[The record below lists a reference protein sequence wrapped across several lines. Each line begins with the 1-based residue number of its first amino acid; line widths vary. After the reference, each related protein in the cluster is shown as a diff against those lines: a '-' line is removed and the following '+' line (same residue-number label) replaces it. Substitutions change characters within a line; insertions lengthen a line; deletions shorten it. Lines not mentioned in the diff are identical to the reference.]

1 MKYDYVVI
9 LRKSSE
15 KQVDRISILLCL
27 LSILAFMYAQW
38 LSGKLIY
45 SATLFS
51 LAIAVGVFYNI
62 FLAEKEKQ
70 PRYRYLLVMT
80 GVYWFMMP
88 YLQWVAFVLFF
99 LAFLEYQAKHPLEVG
114 FTKNIVVINSL
125 IKKEYPWSAFNNVI
139 LKDGL
144 LTLDFKNNTLFQK
157 EALDDDEPD
166 AEEDEFNDF
175 CKAQLQE
182 TRTENRSTE
191 IGIAADRH

>member
-9 LRKSSE
+9 LKKSSE

-27 LSILAFMYAQW
+27 LSILAFTYAQW
-38 LSGKLIY
+38 LSGKFTY
-45 SATLFS
+45 PATLFS

-62 FLAEKEKQ
+62 FLVEKEKQ
-70 PRYRYLLVMT
+70 PRYRYLLVIA
-80 GVYWFMMP
+80 GLYWFMMP

-114 FTKNIVVINSL
+114 FTKNMVVINSL
-125 IKKEYPWSAFNNVI
+125 IKKKYPWSAFNNII

-175 CKAQLQE
+175 CRVQLQGAV
-182 TRTENRSTE
+182 TENKSAE
-191 IGIAADRH
+191 IGITADRL

>member
-15 KQVDRISILLCL
+15 KQVDLISILLCL

-38 LSGKLIY
+38 LTGKITY
-45 SATLFS
+45 TATLFS

-62 FLAEKEKQ
+62 FLVEKEKQ
-70 PRYRYLLVMT
+70 PRYRYLLVMA
-80 GVYWFMMP
+80 GIYWFMMP
-88 YLQWVAFVLFF
+88 YLQWVGFVLFF

-114 FTKNIVVINSL
+114 FTKNIVVINTL
-125 IKKEYPWSAFNNVI
+125 IKKEYPWSAFNNII

-175 CKAQLQE
+175 CRAQLQGVM
-182 TRTENRSTE
+182 TEKKSAE
-191 IGIAADRH
+191 IGIVADRH